1 MSTIVFFC
9 IPAYGHT
16 NPTLGVVR
24 ELVARGH
31 NVVYYS
37 YDAMR
42 EPIEATGAAFVSCN
56 RYDAE
61 QRLSPQD
68 GKRLGSDL
76 AFSTRMLVDTTLA
89 LDNAI
94 LSDMRA
100 LAPDCIVADSMAI
113 WGKLIAQKLGIPF
126 VSSTTTFA
134 FNRYSAG
141 MMKQSPVRF
150 LRMLCSMPKIGRE
163 IKRLQAAGYP
173 VKNVLDIIQN
183 DDSTDT
189 IVYTSPEFQPY
200 SDTFSADHY
209 AFVGPSVR
217 PAETRMEKPCQPLV
231 YISLGTVVN
240 DQPSFYRQCITALAD
255 SPCRVILSVGEQVSP
270 ADLGALPQNAEAHPQ
285 VDQIAVL
292 QVADVFLTHCGM
304 NSVNEA
310 LYFGV
315 PLVMFPQTPEQG
327 GVCTR
332 VLQLGAGVKLEKP
345 DAASIRKAIDAV
357 RLAPAYREKAA
368 EISAGFRRCAGAKGA
383 AEKILQV
390 IGRASRSSFFCQTQN
405 TNSLCRM
412 NNFVF
417 CSMRH
422 KLFFCFWRFFP
433 IFVLSNFSRYSSFCL
448 RLPNFFFPHLQQPLF
463 CAIISADRRKA
474 PQSRREPLLLI
485 YVSVPV

>member
-1 MSTIVFFC
+1 
-9 IPAYGHT
+9 
-16 NPTLGVVR
+16 
-24 ELVARGH
+24 
-31 NVVYYS
+31 
-37 YDAMR
+37 MR
-42 EPIEATGAAFVSCN
+42 EPIEAAGAVFVSCN

-76 AFSTRMLVDTTLA
+76 AFSTRVLVDTTLA
-89 LDNAI
+89 LDSAI

-141 MMKQSPVRF
+141 IMKQSPVRF

-173 VKNVLDIIQN
+173 IKNVLDIIQN

-189 IVYTSPEFQPY
+189 IVYTSPEFQPC

-217 PAETRMEKPCQPLV
+217 PAETRMEKPRQPLV

-240 DQPSFYRQCITALAD
+240 DQPSFYRQCIAALAD

-270 ADLGALPQNAEAHPQ
+270 ADLGALPQNVEAHSQ

-315 PLVMFPQTPEQG
+315 PLVMFRKRRSRAACVPACFSSAQGSSSKSRTPRPSARPS
-327 GVCTR
+327 TR
-332 VLQLGAGVKLEKP
+332 CASPPLIAKKP
-345 DAASIRKAIDAV
+345 PKFRRA
-357 RLAPAYREKAA
+357 
-368 EISAGFRRCAGAKGA
+368 SAGAQAQGARPK
-383 AEKILQV
+383 
-390 IGRASRSSFFCQTQN
+390 RFCRSSAEHPDC
-405 TNSLCRM
+405 
-412 NNFVF
+412 
-417 CSMRH
+417 H
-422 KLFFCFWRFFP
+422 
-433 IFVLSNFSRYSSFCL
+433 FSVSPKIRT
-448 RLPNFFFPHLQQPLF
+448 
-463 CAIISADRRKA
+463 A
-474 PQSRREPLLLI
+474 
-485 YVSVPV
+485 YVA

>member
-42 EPIEATGAAFVSCN
+42 EPIEAAGAAFVSCN

-76 AFSTRMLVDTTLA
+76 AFSTRVLVDTTLT
-89 LDNAI
+89 LDSAI

-150 LRMLCSMPKIGRE
+150 LRMLCSMPKIGGE
-163 IKRLQAAGYP
+163 IKRLHAAGYP

-189 IVYTSPEFQPY
+189 IVYTSPEFQP
-200 SDTFSADHY
+200 
-209 AFVGPSVR
+209 
-217 PAETRMEKPCQPLV
+217 
-231 YISLGTVVN
+231 
-240 DQPSFYRQCITALAD
+240 
-255 SPCRVILSVGEQVSP
+255 
-270 ADLGALPQNAEAHPQ
+270 
-285 VDQIAVL
+285 
-292 QVADVFLTHCGM
+292 FL
-304 NSVNEA
+304 
-310 LYFGV
+310 L
-315 PLVMFPQTPEQG
+315 
-327 GVCTR
+327 
-332 VLQLGAGVKLEKP
+332 
-345 DAASIRKAIDAV
+345 
-357 RLAPAYREKAA
+357 
-368 EISAGFRRCAGAKGA
+368 
-383 AEKILQV
+383 
-390 IGRASRSSFFCQTQN
+390 
-405 TNSLCRM
+405 
-412 NNFVF
+412 
-417 CSMRH
+417 
-422 KLFFCFWRFFP
+422 
-433 IFVLSNFSRYSSFCL
+433 
-448 RLPNFFFPHLQQPLF
+448 
-463 CAIISADRRKA
+463 
-474 PQSRREPLLLI
+474 
-485 YVSVPV
+485 

>member
-76 AFSTRMLVDTTLA
+76 AFSTRLLVDTTLA
-89 LDNAI
+89 LDSAI

-134 FNRYSAG
+134 FNRCSAG

-209 AFVGPSVR
+209 AFVGPSVC

-240 DQPSFYRQCITALAD
+240 DQPSFYRQCIAALAD
-255 SPCRVILSVGEQVSP
+255 SPCLVILSVGEQVSP
-270 ADLGALPQNAEAHPQ
+270 ADLGALPPNAEAHPQ

-332 VLQLGAGVKLEKP
+332 VLQLGAGVKLERP

-357 RLAPAYREKAA
+357 RLTPAYREKAA

-390 IGRASRSSFFCQTQN
+390 IGRAS
-405 TNSLCRM
+405 
-412 NNFVF
+412 
-417 CSMRH
+417 
-422 KLFFCFWRFFP
+422 
-433 IFVLSNFSRYSSFCL
+433 
-448 RLPNFFFPHLQQPLF
+448 
-463 CAIISADRRKA
+463 
-474 PQSRREPLLLI
+474 
-485 YVSVPV
+485 